1 MRGEVEIGA
10 DRDQLAR
17 RERARSPDI
26 DGRQQGDI
34 SPRDRGTIGQCRRSI
49 ARPSRDAVAAAN
61 LEPVMQ
67 SHLPAGDS
75 RAVVFATTADGLR
88 LPVIDVTHPAFA
100 IPDDSASL
108 AAKRDAFLAWDRR
121 NRRMPAI
128 VTRLF

>member
-26 DGRQQGDI
+26 DGMRRGDL

-100 IPDDSASL
+100 IPDE
-108 AAKRDAFLAWDRR
+108 DRKS
-121 NRRMPAI
+121 
-128 VTRLF
+128 TRLNSSHLG